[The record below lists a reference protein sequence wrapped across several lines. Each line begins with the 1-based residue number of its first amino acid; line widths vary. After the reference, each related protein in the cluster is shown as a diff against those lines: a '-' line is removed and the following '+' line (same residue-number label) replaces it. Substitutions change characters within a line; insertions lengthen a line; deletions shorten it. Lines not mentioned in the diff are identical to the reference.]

1 MVLTVMIMAMTPPG
15 TVQIED
21 KNSEPNEAQASIVMT
36 RQIIDTRHTQTQLK
50 GNRCVLQRLY

>member
-1 MVLTVMIMAMTPPG
+1 MAMTPPG

-50 GNRCVLQRLY
+50 GNRCVLQRLLT